1 MKIGA
6 LAVMTAALGGSAWGE
21 TQVTVCM
28 QYSADIQPAIAE
40 KTATKM
46 FADIGVTVAW
56 LHVRTPCPRERVIVV
71 DLSYH
76 SRPDDHGDAFAY
88 ALPYEG
94 THIVVF
100 WDRIQKSSKMP
111 PGRAHILLAHVL
123 VHEITHILQGV
134 ARHSE
139 TGVMKPSWD
148 DNDFFQMMTKPLSF
162 TDSDVTLIRSGLD
175 ARSRASL
182 ALAK

>member
-1 MKIGA
+1 M
-6 LAVMTAALGGSAWGE
+6 
-21 TQVTVCM
+21 
-28 QYSADIQPAIAE
+28 AE
-40 KTATKM
+40 KTAAKM
-46 FADIGVTVAW
+46 FAGIGVTVAW

-100 WDRIQKSSKMP
+100 WDRIQSKMP

-139 TGVMKPSWD
+139 TGVMKASW
-148 DNDFFQMMTKPLSF
+148 NDEDIFRMMTKPLSF
-162 TDSDVTLIRSGLD
+162 TEEDVGLIRDGLD
-175 ARSRASL
+175 VRSRASL
-182 ALAK
+182 ALTK